1 MKNKKSEDEIL
12 GEFLE
17 TFELHHSLKVIKAK
31 NYSKRNSHAWTDYFM
46 WTKFERKIQIQ

>member
-31 NYSKRNSHAWTDYFM
+31 NYSKIN
-46 WTKFERKIQIQ
+46 KKKNIKINYNLLIKIFVK